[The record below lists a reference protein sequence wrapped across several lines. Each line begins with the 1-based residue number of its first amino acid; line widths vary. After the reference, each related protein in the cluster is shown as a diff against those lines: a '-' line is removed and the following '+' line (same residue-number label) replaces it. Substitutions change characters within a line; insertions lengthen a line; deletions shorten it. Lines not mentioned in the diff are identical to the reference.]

1 MPADLPAHVP
11 TASAQ
16 LAGTEPGAAPGREP
30 SGDLRGAAA
39 EALAAHPWIAA
50 AEPEPGGGLRLVPDR
65 AALAVRPEPGGLVAE
80 FLDHWSEVYDWTY
93 TDAAAR
99 HSPDL
104 DLSGWRASDTGR
116 PLPAGHMREWADR
129 TAELILG
136 ARPRYV
142 LELGCGTG
150 LLAHRLRDRVHGY
163 VGTDVAPA
171 AVRALDADARPGTAF
186 VRAAAHESGAPQV
199 REALERIGCPD
210 GRPDCIVLNSVTQ
223 CFPGVDYLEAVLHGM
238 LALVAPGGTVL
249 VGDVRDA
256 RLLDDF
262 ARWAERGDGERAA
275 ERAAREPELLFDPPT
290 LARLAERAPRDVRMS
305 VHPKTMRDDS
315 ELTRYRFDA
324 VLHVDRSPARP
335 AEPAWFPNRA
345 LADVPGARWASEL
358 REIADGRAVVQDPAD
373 PARIGFDAAR
383 PVADVSGAGTAHEPF
398 AAFAERRLLEVAR
411 TVVRRSVPQARDVPL
426 TVEPFALADR
436 AERAAD
442 GAVAGVDAAAVPAFL
457 RRLDEAALRAIA
469 DAVRPVRDAGSP
481 DAIADALGVADRH
494 RWILRRWLAVLDR
507 ADVPAGD
514 IGTLVEDGRAIGY
527 PPETT
532 RFMLAAMG
540 RLPELLRD
548 DLPLQALLFED
559 ADTAD
564 GAYRENTVNRYLNAA
579 VAEVMRWAL
588 ATVRPDGPLRVL
600 EVGAGVG
607 GTTAD
612 ALAGLAG
619 RDVDYLYTDVSRYFT
634 SLGRRRFGDRP
645 GVRFGLFDVNADL
658 AAQDVEP
665 ASRHVILA
673 ANVLHNARHLP
684 RMLAG
689 LRDLLVPG
697 GLLVFVETGREMPA
711 LLASMQFLM
720 SPPAGTE
727 RLAPE
732 DPRAGTDRV
741 FLTPAEWTNELHR
754 AGLHPLLTLPHPN
767 HPLQE
772 AGVHLFTA
780 RRE

>member
-1 MPADLPAHVP
+1 MPVEPPPEARVPAP
-11 TASAQ
+11 RT
-16 LAGTEPGAAPGREP
+16 PAATT
-30 SGDLRGAAA
+30 AAA
-39 EALAAHPWIAA
+39 ALAAHPWIAA
-50 AEPEPGGGLRLVPDR
+50 VEREPSGALRLVPDR
-65 AALAVRPEPGGLVAE
+65 AALAVRPAPGGLVAE
-80 FLDHWSEVYDWTY
+80 HLDHWSEVYDWTY
-93 TDAAAR
+93 TAAGAP
-99 HSPDL
+99 HAPDL

-136 ARPRYV
+136 TRPRHV

-171 AVRALDADARPGTAF
+171 AVRALREGARPGTAF
-186 VRAAAHESGAPQV
+186 VRAAAHEAGSPQV
-199 REALERIGCPD
+199 REALERVGRPD
-210 GRPDCIVLNSVTQ
+210 GRPDCVVLNSVTQ
-223 CFPGVDYLEAVLHGM
+223 CFPGLDYLEAVLHDA
-238 LALVAPGGTVL
+238 LSLVAPGGAVV

-262 ARWAERGDGERAA
+262 ARWAERDHADADRRAA
-275 ERAAREPELLFDPPT
+275 ERAAREPEFLFDPPA
-290 LARLAERAPRDVRMS
+290 LARLAEGVPRDVRMS
-305 VHPKTMRDDS
+305 VHPKTMRDDT

-324 VLHVDRSPARP
+324 VLHVDAPSGRP
-335 AEPAWFPNRA
+335 ADVAWHPNRA
-345 LADVPGARWASEL
+345 LVDAPDARTAFEL
-358 REIADGRAVVQDPAD
+358 REAANGRAVVQDPAD
-373 PARIGFDAAR
+373 PARIGLVPPGGAAR
-383 PVADVSGAGTAHEPF
+383 PVGDVRGAGTAHEPL
-398 AAFAERRLLEVAR
+398 AAFVERRLAEVAR
-411 TVVRRSVPQARDVPL
+411 AVLRRSVPEARDVPL
-426 TVEPFALADR
+426 TVEPFVLADR
-436 AERAAD
+436 AERRAA
-442 GAVAGVDAAAVPAFL
+442 GAVAAVDAAAVPAFL

-469 DAVRPVRDAGSP
+469 GVVRPVRDAGTP
-481 DAIADALGVADRH
+481 DAIADALGVAGRH
-494 RWILRRWLAVLDR
+494 RWILRRWLAVLDG
-507 ADVPAGD
+507 ADVPDGDAG
-514 IGTLVEDGRAIGY
+514 GLVEDGRAIGY
-527 PPETT
+527 PPEAT

-579 VAEVMRWAL
+579 VAEVLRWAP
-588 ATVRPDGPLRVL
+588 ANVRPDGPLRVL

-612 ALAGLAG
+612 ALAGLDG

-645 GVRFGLFDVNADL
+645 GVRFGLLDINADL
-658 AAQDVEP
+658 GARGIEP
-665 ASRHVILA
+665 GSRHVVLA

-684 RMLAG
+684 RTLTG
-689 LRDLLVPG
+689 LRDLLAPG

-720 SPPAGTE
+720 SSPEGTD
-727 RLAPE
+727 RLDPD

-741 FLTPAEWTNELHR
+741 FLTPAEWNAELHR
-754 AGLHPLLTLPHPN
+754 AGLRPLLVLPRDDHPLA
-767 HPLQE
+767 E
-772 AGVHLFTA
+772 AGVHLHIA
-780 RRE
+780 RRP